1 MLGIKTLFYCHQ
13 SLFCQLKF
21 YKDRIV
27 QLSYTHI
34 MFKNLRNL
42 VSLKASSER
51 QKRTK
56 EPTRIFSW
64 ISLRK
69 KFLKAKQKQLGNLR
83 KATYKDYFFK
93 IKGNF

>member
-42 VSLKASSER
+42 VSLKASKV
-51 QKRTK
+51 QKGRR
-56 EPTRIFSW
+56 EPKNPR
-64 ISLRK
+64 
-69 KFLKAKQKQLGNLR
+69 G
-83 KATYKDYFFK
+83 YFR
-93 IKGNF
+93 GYP